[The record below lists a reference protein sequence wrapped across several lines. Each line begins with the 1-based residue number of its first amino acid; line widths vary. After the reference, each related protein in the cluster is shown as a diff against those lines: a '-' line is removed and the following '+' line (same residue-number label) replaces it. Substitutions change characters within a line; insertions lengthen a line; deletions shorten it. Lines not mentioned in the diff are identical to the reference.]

1 MSSGAQKISGPT
13 VKISLPGH
21 SSVRKIWAPT
31 LSRRAGPTEVKNNC
45 PSHFL
50 AATDP
55 ETPPVPQSSFSQL
68 AQCYED
74 ANSMPISL
82 SPKQI
87 GLSSSRSCLPSQSLA
102 PIWWHLKETGLG
114 QGTPRHAT
122 RRTSA
127 ALENSDAGAKNIAQ
141 RHGGV
146 GAGHAED
153 VGGAG
158 EVGDGAGE
166 HRRIAMGI
174 STTCILPQYF
184 YY

>member
-1 MSSGAQKISGPT
+1 M
-13 VKISLPGH
+13 
-21 SSVRKIWAPT
+21 RKIWAPT
-31 LSRRAGPTEVKNNC
+31 LSRRAGPTEIKKTC
-45 PSHFL
+45 PSCFL

-114 QGTPRHAT
+114 QGT

-127 ALENSDAGAKNIAQ
+127 ARERLAMALENIGASPWGFQLPAFCHSTFIIDYEDGIDASSCIATNFWSIGWMW
-141 RHGGV
+141 H
-146 GAGHAED
+146 H
-153 VGGAG
+153 
-158 EVGDGAGE
+158 
-166 HRRIAMGI
+166 
-174 STTCILPQYF
+174 LPQCVK
-184 YY
+184 